1 MKKMYFLFDK
11 IHIILRMFILI
22 STFNLK
28 QMVINNLLNQGSIH
42 FDFDDN
48 KIRFGINILY

>member
-42 FDFDDN
+42 LDFDDN